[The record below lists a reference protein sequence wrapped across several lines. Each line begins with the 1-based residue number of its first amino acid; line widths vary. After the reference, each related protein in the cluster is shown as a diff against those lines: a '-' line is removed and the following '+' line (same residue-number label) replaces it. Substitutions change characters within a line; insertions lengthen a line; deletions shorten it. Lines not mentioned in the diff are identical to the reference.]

1 MARVAGDSVVTIYFE
16 FIWSSTHAGH
26 TERYLA
32 TDVSF
37 TRDILPLG
45 VKSRMRGLGIG
56 DSTEFAMD
64 MTEVPPFKP
73 GKVIG
78 MSRTRFV
85 GTPDLG
91 RKLEPRIGRF
101 YPKYYIDNVPGTRP
115 DSDTPFRVVG
125 TDRSTFKA
133 DLNHPMADREVMI
146 RATVMDIKPPSEGGG
161 ALRRWPDIFFK
172 GPGMQARLEETP
184 TDFLGWEP
192 FRRKEDA
199 GDAEYYAVSGRH
211 DLMEA
216 GAAER
221 VRAVYAGAVGDGMDV
236 LDLLAG
242 RESHLPDDV
251 TPAGVTGLGLNLA
264 DMETNPV
271 LAQHVVHDVNE
282 NRELPFEDG
291 AFDAIV
297 CTAGVEYLTSPFELF
312 EEAGRVLKPGGTFAL
327 AFTETWDD
335 NKVVG
340 VWPELYPFERMG
352 LVSQYFVRSE
362 RFDAIHTLSARGGG
376 VPAVFSVQ
384 GRRIAR

>member
-1 MARVAGDSVVTIYFE
+1 MARIAGDSVVTIYFE

-45 VKSRMRGLGIG
+45 VKSRMRGLGVG
-56 DSTEFAMD
+56 DSTEFTMD

-73 GKVIG
+73 GKILG

-85 GTPDLG
+85 GAPDLG

-115 DSDTPFRVVG
+115 DSNTPFRVVG
-125 TDRSTFKA
+125 TDRSGFKA
-133 DLNHPMADREVMI
+133 DLNHPMADREVTI

-161 ALRRWPDIFFK
+161 SLRRWPDIFFK

-192 FRRKEDA
+192 FRREEDS
-199 GDAEYYAVSGRH
+199 GDAEYYATSGRH
-211 DLMEA
+211 DLLES

-221 VRAVYAGAVGDGMDV
+221 VRTAYAGVVEDGMTV

-242 RESHLPDDV
+242 RESHLPDGV
-251 TPAGVTGLGLNLA
+251 TPGEVTGLGLNRA
-264 DMETNPV
+264 DMDANPA
-271 LAQHVVHDVNE
+271 LAKQVVHNVNE
-282 NRELPFEDG
+282 HRVLPFEDG

-297 CTAGVEYLTSPFELF
+297 CTAGVEYLTSPFEIF
-312 EEAGRVLKPGGTFAL
+312 EEAGRVLRPGGIFAL
-327 AFTETWDD
+327 AFTETWDE
-335 NKVVG
+335 NKVIG

-362 RFDAIHTLSARGGG
+362 QFDAIRTISARGDDA
-376 VPAVFSVQ
+376 PNVFCVQ
-384 GRRIAR
+384 ARRIAK